1 MMYKLVSID
10 AWRDDFGWSWN
21 DVWKV
26 EDKIYIEDDT
36 TTRQLLKFMRRNK
49 WLTEQS
55 KGKVRVDWDNFE
67 LIEIQDRNTGRPL
80 LAFLPSDQEAN

>member
-36 TTRQLLKFMRRNK
+36 TTRQLLKFMRRNN
-49 WLTEQS
+49 WLTDYS
-55 KGKVRVDWDNFE
+55 KGRVRVDWDNFE